1 MVITLI
7 IVTIYCTFSFS
18 QKFTGKDSKEVS
30 FKSDSN
36 FFCLTRDV
44 PVFICNRKSSIGA
57 FENDH
62 Q

>member
-7 IVTIYCTFSFS
+7 IVTIYSTFSFS
-18 QKFTGKDSKEVS
+18 QKVPGKDSEEVS

-44 PVFICNRKSSIGA
+44 SVFICHRKSSIGA
-57 FENDH
+57 FEKD